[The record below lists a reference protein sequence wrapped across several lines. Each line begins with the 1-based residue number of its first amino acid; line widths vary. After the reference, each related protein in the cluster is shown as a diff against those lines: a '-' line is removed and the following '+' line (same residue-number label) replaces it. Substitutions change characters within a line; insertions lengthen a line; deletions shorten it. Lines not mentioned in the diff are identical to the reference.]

1 MNRQRLLISIGPIA
15 LTVLFLIRS
24 LFPSPDARLL
34 AIFVILLVA
43 VGALVG
49 GSRIGAGVVLL
60 LALAL
65 FQPITARDF
74 SFNLSSVDEPLWR
87 VWASASLLAL
97 GCTIVASVLVFVGE
111 IDVKRAIGGVVA
123 GLALGVGL
131 FPVFAALSPE
141 PGFGGDLSAAELDSL
156 PVIAMLNFR
165 YEPPIVSLWAD
176 DTYRARVVNDSDLP
190 HTITIDAIDLEVFV
204 PAGRWAVIEID
215 GAELAAGQ
223 RELFCS
229 IGDHRAQ
236 GMVALLE
243 VG

>member
-1 MNRQRLLISIGPIA
+1 MNPQRLLISAGPMA
-15 LTVLFLIRS
+15 LTALFLIRG
-24 LFPSPDARLL
+24 LFPSPDAMLL
-34 AIFVILLVA
+34 AIFVVLLIA

-65 FQPITARDF
+65 FQPVTARDF
-74 SFNLSSVDEPLWR
+74 SFNLSSVDEPLWGL
-87 VWASASLLAL
+87 WAIASLLAL
-97 GCTIVASVLVFVGE
+97 GCTIVASLLVLVGE
-111 IDVKRAIGGVVA
+111 IDAKRAIGGVVA

-131 FPVFAALSPE
+131 FPVFSALSSQ

-156 PVIAMLNFR
+156 PAIEMLNFR
-165 YEPPIVSLWAD
+165 YEPPIVSLRAD

-223 RELFCS
+223 LELFCS

-243 VG
+243 VK